1 MKTPQVT
8 IILHAVVLPA
18 LLLGCS
24 ARVHPKLA
32 PSSLPDTAF
41 RADTALIFEASTESS
56 GTFPIIAD
64 PARTGANAYLA
75 DPNAPPC
82 PDPQPPDT
90 SGWIPETTAF
100 RSRCVERIT
109 FLMPPG
115 YRPFDWKSV
124 PHLADADSDQQS
136 GGSWARTLGSWWL
149 IRSAHPGPR
158 HLIASFAIWIGK
170 EGEYPTSGIS
180 PAPRQVDLMECRL
193 PVSGV
198 ETHVVLY
205 TLEDSAG
212 ARTRHVS
219 AYWPVKRGV
228 WLSAAG
234 DSPEA
239 LGLIDFLTVLR
250 SMKVT
255 PP

>member
-1 MKTPQVT
+1 MKTAEAT
-8 IILHAVVLPA
+8 IILRAAALPA

-24 ARVHPKLA
+24 ATVHPKGA
-32 PSSLPDTAF
+32 SSSLPDTTL
-41 RADTALIFEASTESS
+41 RVDTAVIFEASAESS

-82 PDPQPPDT
+82 PDPQRLDT

-100 RSRCVERIT
+100 RSRYVERIT

-115 YRPFDWKSV
+115 YHPYDWDSAQ
-124 PHLADADSDQQS
+124 HLADADSGQQS
-136 GGSWARTLGSWWL
+136 GGSWARILGSWWL

-158 HLIASFAIWIGK
+158 HLIASFAIWIGPR
-170 EGEYPTSGIS
+170 GEYPTSGIS
-180 PAPRQVDLMECRL
+180 PAPRQVELMECRL

-198 ETHVVLY
+198 EAHAVLY

-212 ARTRHVS
+212 ARTRNVS
-219 AYWPVKRGV
+219 AYWPVKEGV

-239 LGLIDFLTVLR
+239 LGPIDFLTVLR
-250 SMKVT
+250 SMKVSR
-255 PP
+255 P